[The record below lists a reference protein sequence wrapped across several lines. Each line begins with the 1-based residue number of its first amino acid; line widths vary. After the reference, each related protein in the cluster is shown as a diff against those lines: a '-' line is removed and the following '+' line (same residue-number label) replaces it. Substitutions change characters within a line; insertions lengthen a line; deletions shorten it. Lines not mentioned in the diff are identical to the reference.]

1 MQTKQTLTQN
11 LTHQLN
17 GVTSQVP
24 LSIHIANAKPTLHLR
39 RGMGLY
45 QTNILISEYSQ
56 FIEGILR
63 LGVIEHTGDWD
74 PRLIIALHDGTELI
88 TSYGY
93 PEIILHQNTILK
105 IYLGL
110 LQCYTYGFLTEQD
123 LIDSDGEDLL
133 QDITE
138 EDLNTREST
147 RQKLL
152 SQGVTLDPNC
162 YDGDDYTRMLS
173 INISSIKSLQ
183 LILESNQ

>member
-1 MQTKQTLTQN
+1 MQTEKKFFKHF
-11 LTHQLN
+11 THQLN

-24 LSIHIANAKPTLHLR
+24 LSLRIANAKPTLHLR

-56 FIEGILR
+56 FIEGVLR
-63 LGVIEHTGDWD
+63 LWVIEHTGDWD
-74 PRLIIALHDGTELI
+74 LRLLITLHDGTEII
-88 TSYGY
+88 TAYGY
-93 PEIILHQNTILK
+93 PEIILFQKTTLK
-105 IYLGL
+105 IYLSL

-123 LIDSDGEDLL
+123 LIDSDWEDLL
-133 QDITE
+133 EDITE

-173 INISSIKSLQ
+173 IDISYIKSIQ
-183 LILESNQ
+183 LFIESNQ